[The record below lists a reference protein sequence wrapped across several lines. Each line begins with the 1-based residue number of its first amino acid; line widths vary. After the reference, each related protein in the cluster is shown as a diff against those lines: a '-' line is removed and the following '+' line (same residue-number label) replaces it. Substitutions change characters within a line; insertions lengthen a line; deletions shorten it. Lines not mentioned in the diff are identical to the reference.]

1 MFEKMHKH
9 LYKIANEPRVM
20 NRKPFSL
27 GAVAVTGDGLHD
39 SDRQLLATLYYNAT
53 SVYEF
58 GLGES
63 THIAAYVGVPRYS
76 GVDSDAVWV
85 GKAREGANM
94 DHFRFS
100 FADIGNT
107 VSFGNPTNKTLK
119 KIPLDYQSAPLNN
132 EMEASDFYLVDG
144 RYRVSCACASFLHA
158 MSHVG
163 DMSRVMVAVHD
174 WPGWKHY
181 WVVKEVADIVHTLE
195 LLAVMKLKPNATE
208 HDIFKIW
215 GSHVWD
221 QR

>member
-20 NRKPFSL
+20 NRKLFSL
-27 GAVAVTGDGLHD
+27 GAVAVTGGGLHD

-100 FADIGNT
+100 FANIGNT
-107 VSFGNPTNKTLK
+107 ASFGNPTNKTLK

-132 EMEASDFYLVDG
+132 EMEAFDFYLVDG

-158 MSHVG
+158 MSRGG

-174 WPGWKHY
+174 WGREFYH
-181 WVVKEVADIVHTLE
+181 VVTEVADIVHTSNA
-195 LLAVMKLKPNATE
+195 LAVMKLKPNATE

-215 GSHVWD
+215 ESHVWD